1 MRREQDAIIKEK
13 DDMYKTSMQNF
24 QEKINNNKSDISE
37 KKDLIEK
44 FQMQLKEN
52 EERHIANINNLETLY
67 TKKLESERQKYFDLV
82 NL

>member
-1 MRREQDAIIKEK
+1 
-13 DDMYKTSMQNF
+13 MQNF

-82 NL
+82 NLQKDLENKLNIELANQKQN